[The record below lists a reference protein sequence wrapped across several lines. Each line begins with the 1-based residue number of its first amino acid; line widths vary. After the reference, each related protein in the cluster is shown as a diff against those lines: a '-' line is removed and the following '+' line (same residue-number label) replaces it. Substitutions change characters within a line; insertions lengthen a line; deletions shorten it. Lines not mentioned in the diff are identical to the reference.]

1 MNVAFRV
8 DSSIQIGSGHLMRCL
23 TLAERLHKREN
34 AHVIFVVRDLEGA
47 LIDLIRLQGYSVL
60 VLSRAADQKKDL
72 AGYEAWLTVDKE
84 TDVLETAMILRREAW
99 IDFLIIDSY
108 AIDEVWERGIRPYV
122 GQIVVIDDL
131 ANRVHDCDILLDQ
144 NFYVDKDVRYKKL
157 VPEFCRCFLGPQYV
171 LLRQEF
177 YDIRKRL
184 RKRTGDIETI
194 LVFYGGVDLTNE
206 TEKAIAALLKSKI
219 TAHVDVIVGQGNPH
233 KERIREICDH
243 HENMMYH
250 CQVRNIGDYM
260 NAADLSLG
268 GGGTATWERCF
279 LGLPTLVTSIADNQ
293 TASCIACERAGY
305 IWYLGTADEVQEETI
320 IGALRRLKRPYSLE
334 LFQRRCRLNVS
345 NETSYGQDLY
355 PLNGVER
362 CFFHR

>member
-34 AHVIFVVRDLEGA
+34 ASILFVVRDLEGA

-60 VLSRAADQKKDL
+60 VLPHAADQRKDL
-72 AGYEAWLTVDKE
+72 SGYEAWLTVDQE
-84 TDVLETAMILRREAW
+84 TDALETAMILRGEAW

-108 AIDEVWERGIRPYV
+108 AIDERWERKIRPYV
-122 GQIVVIDDL
+122 GQIAVIDDL

-144 NFYVDKDVRYKKL
+144 NFYSDKDVRYQGL
-157 VPEFCRCFLGPQYV
+157 VPESCRCFLGPQYV

-177 YDIRKRL
+177 YDVGLRL
-184 RKRTGDIETI
+184 RKRTGIETI

-206 TEKAIAALLKSKI
+206 TEKAIFAIQKSGI

-233 KERIREICDH
+233 KEKIRKLCNQY
-243 HENMMYH
+243 ENMMYH
-250 CQVRNIGDYM
+250 CQVSNIGDYM
-260 NAADLSLG
+260 NAADISLG

-293 TASCIACERAGY
+293 TASCIACGEAGY
-305 IWYLGTADEVQEETI
+305 IWYLGIAREVQEETI
-320 IGALRRLKRPYSLE
+320 IQALQRVGDPDVLTA
-334 LFQRRCRLNVS
+334 FQHRCRLNIS
-345 NETSYGQDLY
+345 GEAGTRPTNAL
-355 PLNGVER
+355 ER
-362 CFFHR
+362 CFLAE